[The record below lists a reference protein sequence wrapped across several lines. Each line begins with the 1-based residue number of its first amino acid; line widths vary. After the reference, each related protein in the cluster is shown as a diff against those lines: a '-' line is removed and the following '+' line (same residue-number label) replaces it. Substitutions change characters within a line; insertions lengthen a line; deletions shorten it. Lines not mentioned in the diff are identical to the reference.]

1 MSFRFALLGLVLAG
15 ATAAASVAQAAS
27 FTFLGG
33 DDYALPGNFDPSPAM
48 PGLGA
53 GSHVLTN
60 ATLGLSGPGRVTFT
74 FLGTEAGYDNL
85 FHFAGESLFANHSG
99 TNPSVERIAGAGPL
113 DFAFS
118 TVSPAQL
125 VANGASAGTWGSI
138 AFFKLSDTSVYALY
152 NDGAPVDADYDDM
165 AVRMDV
171 APVPLPAA
179 AWLLVAG
186 LGGLGLVKR
195 RAGAATAA

>member
-1 MSFRFALLGLVLAG
+1 MNFRYALLGLAL
-15 ATAAASVAQAAS
+15 AAAAAPVAQAAS

-33 DDYALPGNFDPSPAM
+33 GDYVLPGNFDPSPGV

-60 ATLGLSGPGRVTFT
+60 ATLGLDGPGRVTFT
-74 FLGTEAGYDNL
+74 FLGTEAGYDNR
-85 FHFAGESLFANHSG
+85 FGFAGEQLFANHSG
-99 TNPSVERIAGAGPL
+99 PNPSVERIAGAGPL
-113 DFAFS
+113 DFAFG
-118 TVSPAQL
+118 TISPLQI
-125 VANGASAGTWGSI
+125 VANGGSGGTWGSI
-138 AFFKLSDTSVYALY
+138 ALYKLSDTSVYALY
-152 NDGAPVDADYDDM
+152 NDGATVDADYDDM

-179 AWLLVAG
+179 AWLLFAG

-195 RAGAATAA
+195 RAGTAAAA